1 MTVPDFQSLAQPGI
15 QRLRAYD
22 PGHDLVALRQ
32 RFTKKG
38 SASVPAGKTPEATA
52 DGVLIEMG
60 SNENTYGP
68 SPRARE
74 ALLATLHELHRYP
87 DPLGGELKLALAS
100 YHGLDTAQILL
111 GNGSH
116 ELLMMLAQVF
126 AGPDTDVVASQ
137 YGFAVYALAAQA
149 AGANLRQAAAY
160 AKEHPMSRGHSLA
173 AITEQIGPKTR
184 LVYLANPNNPT
195 GTWFTTEELEWFLT
209 QAPENVLVV
218 VDEAYIEFVTDPA
231 LNSSMFLLESFPNLI
246 VARTFSKGYALAGLR
261 VGFIAAH
268 PELVAVMERVR
279 ESFNV
284 NLPGLAAARAA
295 LYDQDHLDWVC
306 DNNAEERVSLARQL
320 RARGLFVPDSQTNF
334 LLVDFGKDAAKIEEA
349 LVNRGVVSR
358 PMGGYGLPTC
368 LRITVGTRDENRR
381 LLQALDRVLP

>member
-1 MTVPDFQSLAQPGI
+1 VAVPDFQALAQSGI

-22 PGHDLVALRQ
+22 PGHDLVALRE
-32 RFTKKG
+32 RFNNKG
-38 SASVPAGKTPEATA
+38 SASGAAGF
-52 DGVLIEMG
+52 LIELG

-126 AGPDTDVVASQ
+126 AGPGTDVVASQ
-137 YGFAVYALAAQA
+137 YGFAVYALAAQS
-149 AGANLRQAAAY
+149 AGANLREAAAFPR
-160 AKEHPMSRGHSLA
+160 EHVMPRGHNLA
-173 AITEQIGPKTR
+173 TIAAQIGPNTR

-195 GTWFTTEELEWFLT
+195 GTWFATSELEDFLEKT
-209 QAPENVLVV
+209 PPNVLVV
-218 VDEAYIEFVTDPA
+218 VDEAYLEYVTDPDVASA
-231 LNSSMFLLESFPNLI
+231 LLMLESFPNLI

-334 LLVDFGKDAAKIEEA
+334 LLIDFGRNASEYESA
-349 LVNRGVVSR
+349 LVARGVVLR
-358 PMGGYGLPTC
+358 PMVGYGLPNC
-368 LRITVGTRDENRR
+368 LRVTVGTRDENRR